1 MKQKEKNV
9 AKILEK
15 NGANTNHKCVSSIPS
30 EGKTFL
36 GMGKK
41 GWLTTGAVVVAGG
54 VAAAAGGGGGGGG
67 SGYSYNTNTPSAP
80 SVPNC
85 VNGSLVN
92 DKCVC
97 NEGWKGNTC
106 EQIVTCPYN
115 TISCSNGYKETG
127 NTCKSGSKIY
137 VECKVNTCTGYEYTT
152 CPIGYAQS
160 DICQSGEI
168 AKIKC
173 DNCDTGYEKDI
184 NGNCVL
190 IKEDIVGSS
199 TTLDNGKIINN
210 NEIKIVNDKYADI
223 YGLKGNYVGNAY
235 TSETVLPGSITEA
248 NAVIDIKNTNEGNIY
263 GVYGNLSSNASSSSW
278 GIAKGIINIHNIGNG
293 DIYGLYAKEN
303 YACNACHSTPNKEYT
318 EGIININNVGNG
330 NIYGITGKYSTYNAY
345 APNYET
351 GLLIADARAS
361 VIINNIGNGNVYG
374 IMGIGVNSH
383 VYNIYGDSTEPRYE
397 KKAKGI
403 VYIKNEGQ
411 GNVYGLYAK
420 DGEVSNG
427 RLGGYGQGEARVD
440 IINTG
445 GNSFGIYGNKVYN
458 YTNITN
464 KDYEA
469 TYYGY
474 TTIANLGAGYAVGMY
489 GVSEAYNRGDVIVH
503 NLGSG
508 TAVGVYVNGGTAG
521 NSGSI
526 TITRAS
532 YKDKKA
538 TDTTADDKIY
548 TATTSK
554 GGTAVGIYG
563 TSGAKITNSGTITID
578 GAENAYG
585 IYAESGATITNSG
598 KIFIENTNTSYGIYA
613 EEDSTVTNTGE
624 ISIDGNKN
632 HANAIKLNGAKL
644 FQNGIMTAQ
653 SLNLSALGGEVVA
666 TSTSS
671 FVAKDDISGNLSI
684 SNNVV
689 RNGFDTTYT
698 IKDMINAADTS
709 NLNLVS
715 KSAMFDADLKNGKD
729 AVMTMKSFN
738 DVLENKSL
746 ANFLQKNYAL
756 QNNEGLFGSIKSA
769 ESIKSLNN
777 FADEMFGKDMFSRFA
792 FEDLMI
798 MRELNFDINN
808 KLFNNKEDSLSIGGN
823 KSSFAFSGNSRYS
836 LTSVKNDKTSM
847 GISVAFSD
855 INSDDGN
862 NKNQR
867 YDRMYNISMPVGF
880 QANGLKFV
888 STPRVGYSYG
898 TYDRNGFDNQ
908 TYEGTVEK
916 QMFAFM
922 NEARYPIQVGGW
934 NISPS
939 AELNFI
945 NYRISGHEKDK
956 EYSLKIKSQNNYS
969 VEAGIGLYASKETK
983 FSKDSSLRF
992 NGGVALYHEFA
1003 DPYKMKLGMSGMAGT
1018 FTLRDEDRSDNRAV
1032 VQSEIEFKHKNFS
1045 IVGNVASYIDR
1056 KYETN
1061 ATLDF
1066 NFEF

>member
-1 MKQKEKNV
+1 MCTTISNVYAKETNAENIYNFAKNNDLKSLQENSKYLDIEDSNGDTAYCMALRQNEKDV

-15 NGANTNHKCVSSIPS
+15 AGANTNHKCVSTIPS
-30 EGKTFL
+30 ENKTFL

-67 SGYSYNTNTPSAP
+67 SGSSGNYEIIGKYNAITNNDTITLKNTSSKDVYGMKNVSQSQMMNASKESGNGSVIGNINIENENGSYNRIYGMYSDEGEIFNAYGKSLNNENINVIGNIRIENYSDSSSYGLYTDRGTAVNGFSDGNTENIHVEGRISIINHGNGLSRGIYAKNVVNNPNDTVSILNLGRGSATGLYGHNNVFNAGNVEIHNIGSGYATGISGNNIENYGMIVIAP
-80 SVPNC
+80 S
-85 VNGSLVN
+85 SYTD
-92 DKCVC
+92 DKL
-97 NEGWKGNTC
+97 TTSTSDD
-106 EQIVTCPYN
+106 VTYQGKN
-115 TISCSNGYKETG
+115 LSNSYATG
-127 NTCKSGSKIY
+127 
-137 VECKVNTCTGYEYTT
+137 
-152 CPIGYAQS
+152 IGYSAYNNY
-160 DICQSGEI
+160 D
-168 AKIKC
+168 
-173 DNCDTGYEKDI
+173 
-184 NGNCVL
+184 
-190 IKEDIVGSS
+190 
-199 TTLDNGKIINN
+199 GKIINAGG
-210 NEIKIVNDKYADI
+210 I
-223 YGLKGNYVGNAY
+223 
-235 TSETVLPGSITEA
+235 
-248 NAVIDIKNTNEGNIY
+248 
-263 GVYGNLSSNASSSSW
+263 
-278 GIAKGIINIHNIGNG
+278 GIAYSNYAHGIDAYMSSDSGVEVAIYNDSIILLTDNDSSYGISADNNYKIYNNG
-293 DIYGLYAKEN
+293 DITIKNSKYSYGIEASGKGY
-303 YACNACHSTPNKEYT
+303 
-318 EGIININNVGNG
+318 IINSGTIQIDNAQSAT
-330 NIYGITGKYSTYNAY
+330 GISASAY
-345 APNYET
+345 DDEE
-351 GLLIADARAS
+351 LI
-361 VIINNIGNGNVYG
+361 VI
-374 IMGIGVNSH
+374 
-383 VYNIYGDSTEPRYE
+383 
-397 KKAKGI
+397 
-403 VYIKNEGQ
+403 NEG
-411 GNVYGLYAK
+411 
-420 DGEVSNG
+420 
-427 RLGGYGQGEARVD
+427 
-440 IINTG
+440 
-445 GNSFGIYGNKVYN
+445 
-458 YTNITN
+458 
-464 KDYEA
+464 
-469 TYYGY
+469 
-474 TTIANLGAGYAVGMY
+474 TI
-489 GVSEAYNRGDVIVH
+489 
-503 NLGSG
+503 
-508 TAVGVYVNGGTAG
+508 
-521 NSGSI
+521 
-526 TITRAS
+526 
-532 YKDKKA
+532 
-538 TDTTADDKIY
+538 
-548 TATTSK
+548 
-554 GGTAVGIYG
+554 
-563 TSGAKITNSGTITID
+563 KITNSEFG
-578 GAENAYG
+578 YG
-585 IYAESGATITNSG
+585 IKASG
-598 KIFIENTNTSYGIYA
+598 KNTIVS
-613 EEDSTVTNTGE
+613 NTGV
-624 ISIDGNKN
+624 ISINNKTCYG
-632 HANAIKLNGAKL
+632 ANCENNSKAILLYNGASFVNMGTL
-644 FQNGIMTAQ
+644 SAQ
-653 SLNLSALGGEVVA
+653 TLSLNDFGGEVVA

-715 KSAMFDADLKNGKD
+715 KSAMFNADLKNGKD

-808 KLFNNKEDSLSIGGN
+808 KLFNNKEDYLSIGGN

-836 LTSVKNDKTSM
+836 LTSNTVGDYSV
-847 GISVAFSD
+847 GLSVAFSD

-862 NKNQR
+862 DNNQR
-867 YDRMYNISMPVGF
+867 YDRMYNISMPVGY

-888 STPRVGYSYG
+888 SAPRVGYSYG

-934 NISPS
+934 SISPS

-956 EYSLKIKSQNNYS
+956 KYSLKIKSQNNYS
-969 VEAGIGLYASKETK
+969 VEAGVGLYASKETN

-1003 DPYKMKLGMSGMAGT
+1003 DPYKMKLGMTGMAGT

-1032 VQSEIEFKHKNFS
+1032 IQSEIEFKHKNFS